1 MGDPQPFR
9 MDGGAAEREAVSGAK
24 AGSDWRKGDTRPIVF
39 GDGQFRELKPSPRM
53 SKVEE
58 KVAIRERRISI
69 ETESLV
75 EQLANFGQSTEV
87 NRDLIRL
94 RRGEN
99 FYGPAMP
106 PR

>member
-1 MGDPQPFR
+1 
-9 MDGGAAEREAVSGAK
+9 
-24 AGSDWRKGDTRPIVF
+24 
-39 GDGQFRELKPSPRM
+39 M